1 MARCR
6 AMTRQSH
13 GHRARWHSVRRRG
26 RGDGNRVRHHATTGR
41 IAHHNVAD
49 DQFLPTGVG
58 ARLRFAAHVVNRSK
72 NTGYVE
78 CDVTDPEGKLIAK
91 AMSTCTVLR
100 GDQAKA
106 ADRLLLRGLYLSQE
120 LPGVP
125 RMVSQLG
132 DSCRRPARA
141 MVDVA
146 ISNTSERQRSVS
158 ENRDIRAMVTGS
170 T

>member
-1 MARCR
+1 MGTVHGGILCDVADAAMGIAFVTTLQPDESLTTMSLTINFFRPVWEHAYDSPPMSSIAARTPAMWSATSPIPRASSSPKRCRPARCY
-6 AMTRQSH
+6 AATRQ
-13 GHRARWHSVRRRG
+13 R
-26 RGDGNRVRHHATTGR
+26 
-41 IAHHNVAD
+41 
-49 DQFLPTGVG
+49 P
-58 ARLRFAAHVVNRSK
+58 
-72 NTGYVE
+72 
-78 CDVTDPEGKLIAK
+78 
-91 AMSTCTVLR
+91 
-100 GDQAKA
+100 